1 MKINEIIVEGRPGKF
16 DNLRSP
22 QEFEIAKSNLD
33 ARELNLLKQYKEELL
48 GKLEQHGISPDL
60 VGKGV
65 TLDPPEA
72 WPLQQKLE
80 LYRDQTNAI
89 RQKLKM
95 DTRSFM
101 PPGAQ
106 AQLQKKKM
114 RKMSGPVTTISGQD
128 YMRQQGV
135 K

>member
-1 MKINEIIVEGRPGKF
+1 MKINEIIVEGRPSKF

-48 GKLEQHGISPDL
+48 AKLEQHGISPDL

-65 TLDPPEA
+65 TMNPPEA

-106 AQLQKKKM
+106 SQLQKKKM

-128 YMRQQGV
+128 YMNQQGV